1 MNNAVLIQCCTPY
14 PGVEMMELTKARH
27 EAYCKKWDID
37 FYYFVG
43 EVLKRDI
50 LTGSWDKIEIIRQKL
65 DEGYK
70 YVFFIDPDCLI
81 YDMETDMR
89 LAVVPDK
96 IGACWHRIPQLD
108 HWNIGALYLDN
119 TEKTRAFI
127 VEWLN
132 KYPPANDGWAEQGEF
147 NRLARSGNTVVTIS
161 DRWNATWDVSMVPDA
176 VVLGFHGQGD
186 TTIPTFRTDL
196 MRDVMEDIT
205 KREGAQAGQDLPEA
219 R

>member
-1 MNNAVLIQCCTPY
+1 MNDAVLIQCCTPY
-14 PGVEMMELTKARH
+14 PGVEMMEMTKERH
-27 EAYCKKWDID
+27 QAYCDKWSID

-50 LTGSWDKIEIIRQKL
+50 MKGSWDKIEIMRQKL

-81 YDMETDMR
+81 YDMDTDMR
-89 LAVVPDK
+89 LAVTPGK
-96 IGACWHRIPQLD
+96 IGVCWHRIPQLN
-108 HWNIGALYLDN
+108 HWNIGTMYIDN

-127 VEWLN
+127 AEWLN
-132 KYPPANDGWAEQGEF
+132 HYPPADGWAEQGEF
-147 NRLARSGNTVVTIS
+147 NKMAREGNTVVTIS

-196 MRDVMEDIT
+196 MRNVLQQISR
-205 KREGAQAGQDLPEA
+205 KEGAQAGQGLPEA